1 MHNYWVKAG
10 YIVLKYMSSHPLLR
24 PAITLI
30 FILALIALVY
40 IARAFLI
47 PFTVAGLL
55 AFLLF
60 PMSRRL
66 ENWHV
71 PRGLAIIISILFAM
85 LIIAGLVYFFFR
97 QAQSFAS
104 DLPELREQV
113 TVKMEKVQAFIE
125 RKTHISEERQ
135 IEVAKE
141 NMKSTLQEG
150 GAYLMNFFSATG
162 TFFAMIALIPIYI
175 FFLIYYRNKFEQFI
189 LRVTPSTHHRHLK
202 QVIKRIAQVTQK
214 YLRGILLDIAILSVL
229 NSTGLLLL
237 GIRHAV
243 LLGVLASVLN
253 IVPYIGV
260 LIGSLFP
267 ITMALIT
274 KDSIWYAVGAAGVC
288 VFVQFIDNNFITPKV
303 VGSSVSLNPLAT
315 LMILIVGG
323 LVWGVAGM
331 MLFIPVLGMM
341 KVVFDNFPALQPYGY
356 LIGEEKEIAPM
367 QRPHKAGM

>member
-1 MHNYWVKAG
+1 
-10 YIVLKYMSSHPLLR
+10 MSNHPLLR
-24 PAITLI
+24 PTITLVFILAVITLI
-30 FILALIALVY
+30 Y

-47 PFTVAGLL
+47 PFSVAGLL

-60 PMSRRL
+60 PVSRGL
-66 ENWHV
+66 EKWRV
-71 PRGLAIIISILFAM
+71 PRALAIIISILLAIFV
-85 LIIAGLVYFFFR
+85 IGGLVYFFFR

-113 TVKMEKVQAFIE
+113 TIKMEKMQAFIE

-150 GAYLMNFFSATG
+150 GTYLMDFFTATG
-162 TFFAMIALIPIYI
+162 TFFAMTALIPIYI
-175 FFLIYYRNKFEQFI
+175 FFLTFYRNKFEQFI
-189 LRVTPSTHHRHLK
+189 LRVTTPTHHDHLK
-202 QVIKRIAQVTQK
+202 EVIDRIARVTQL

-243 LLGVLASVLN
+243 LLGVLASILN
-253 IVPYIGV
+253 IIPYIGV

-267 ITMALIT
+267 VTMALIT
-274 KDSIWYAVGAAGVC
+274 KDSIWFAVGAAGVC

-303 VGSSVSLNPLAT
+303 VGASVSLNPLST
-315 LMILIVGG
+315 LIILIIGG

-331 MLFIPVLGMM
+331 MLFIPFLGMT
-341 KVVFDNFPALQPYGY
+341 KVIFDNFPSLQPYGY
-356 LIGEEKEIAPM
+356 LIGEEKHMAPKP
-367 QRPHKAGM
+367 RPRKAGI